1 MNNKI
6 VILDDSVIL
15 YQHYMSDEA
24 WESVMAFPRGGL
36 TYLIKN
42 NNIKFYAYVD
52 YFYRNCLMTM
62 DLPIYIVDEELGI
75 DGEYDDIQE
84 ITEILDRIFPSA
96 NGEDID
102 LTPYLKKRE
111 AAETYQPIGDY
122 LSREDADTLYQP
134 IGDYLSANSLVG
146 YATEQWVENKGYID
160 KIKTINNQSLIGE
173 GNIEISGGTADA
185 YTKAEADERFQ
196 PIGDY
201 VSRTTFITYISNLTQ
216 QIESLQE
223 AIEECCTGSGE
234 TLYRWITL
242 TGPNDYICSGTTK
255 YAKEQKQQSTDN
267 GATWQNVSPAEYRA
281 GILIETDS
289 PDCGYEPVI
298 EYRWVTVSGEYVCSG
313 TTKYNK
319 EKKQYRVDGG
329 AWTDTS
335 PLQTRRGSTV
345 IETQSPDCGYVPP
358 QYRWWQAPASDYI
371 CSGTTKYYKE
381 YYQVSYDGGN
391 TWQNVSPEQTR
402 RGAVIESQSTDCG
415 YVPTLGK
422 YRLTLKDSTVITAT
436 CDYTSAITSGEVS
449 TQYRTTLKSAEIGS
463 CNTIIDNE
471 CFSLCSG
478 MTSVTIPDSITIIGN
493 EAFRQCYGL
502 TSVTIP
508 NSVQRINISAFITCK
523 GLTGITIPSSVKYV
537 GQNAFANCD
546 NLTSVIIDSGVT
558 SIDSWAFYRCRN
570 LTSIT
575 VNATTPPE
583 IGDGVF
589 DSTNNCPIYVP
600 CQSVAAYK
608 TAWADYSSRIRCE
621 TEPQYRWHQ
630 APATD
635 YICSGTTKYYKEYY
649 QVSYD
654 GGSTWQNVSPEQTR
668 RGSVIEYQSTDCG
681 YIPAPKLTVVDTN
694 NRTKTI
700 NCDGSPELTRQEVP
714 GYTSIK
720 TAVVGDCVTSLYET
734 FWGET
739 YLSGVTLPN
748 TLETIGRAA
757 FEDCTNLTGI
767 TIPDS
772 VKYLGSGMGGGAF
785 ANSGLKSI
793 VLPKVRYLY
802 GGSFA
807 GCTSLSSVTFGTQSY
822 ISFDISDFSG
832 CTSLTSINIT
842 PDVYQ
847 LGGNTFK
854 GCTNLQSITFSGL
867 KQVPYIKSLAGGTY
881 ETFDDTNNCPIYVP
895 ANLLSDIKSADG
907 WKQYK
912 DRIQAIP

>member
-15 YQHYMSDEA
+15 YQHYISDEA

-96 NGEDID
+96 NGDID

-111 AAETYQPIGDY
+111 AEELYQPIGDY

-160 KIKTINNQSLIGE
+160 KIKTINNQSLLGE
-173 GNIEISGGTADA
+173 GNIEISGGTVDA

-223 AIEECCTGSGE
+223 TIEECCSGSGE

-381 YYQVSYDGGN
+381 YYQVSYDGGS

-415 YVPTLGK
+415 YV
-422 YRLTLKDSTVITAT
+422 
-436 CDYTSAITSGEVS
+436 
-449 TQYRTTLKSAEIGS
+449 
-463 CNTIIDNE
+463 
-471 CFSLCSG
+471 
-478 MTSVTIPDSITIIGN
+478 
-493 EAFRQCYGL
+493 
-502 TSVTIP
+502 
-508 NSVQRINISAFITCK
+508 
-523 GLTGITIPSSVKYV
+523 
-537 GQNAFANCD
+537 
-546 NLTSVIIDSGVT
+546 
-558 SIDSWAFYRCRN
+558 
-570 LTSIT
+570 
-575 VNATTPPE
+575 
-583 IGDGVF
+583 
-589 DSTNNCPIYVP
+589 
-600 CQSVAAYK
+600 
-608 TAWADYSSRIRCE
+608 
-621 TEPQYRWHQ
+621 EPQYRWHQ
-630 APATD
+630 APASD

-668 RGSVIEYQSTDCG
+668 RGSVIETQSADCG
-681 YIPAPKLTVVDTN
+681 YEPTSDNQYLTFIPSENGTFKFNKIGSGNDIQYSLDSGSTWVTLASNTNTPTINSGKKIMWKGNITSGPTVGTRKSGIFSSSGRFVAEGNPMSLTFGDNFVGRRDLGGNTHIYESLFANCTKLTSAEN
-694 NRTKTI
+694 
-700 NCDGSPELTRQEVP
+700 L
-714 GYTSIK
+714 
-720 TAVVGDCVTSLYET
+720 SLPAT
-734 FWGET
+734 
-739 YLSGVTLPN
+739 
-748 TLETIGRAA
+748 TLER
-757 FEDCTNLTGI
+757 EC
-767 TIPDS
+767 
-772 VKYLGSGMGGGAF
+772 YEGM
-785 ANSGLKSI
+785 
-793 VLPKVRYLY
+793 
-802 GGSFA
+802 FA
-807 GCTSLSSVTFGTQSY
+807 GCTSLTTAPALPATKMALGCYMAMFEGCTKLTTAPALPATTLASGCYNHMFGDCTSLTTAPVLPATVMQNQCYYQMFANCTSLTTAPALNSTTLETSCYESMFANCTKLTTAPALPATTLVSGCYQSM
-822 ISFDISDFSG
+822 FAG
-832 CTSLTSINIT
+832 CTSLTTAPVLPAMAIPTQAYRSMFASCTSLTTAPALPATTLRSDCYGFMFVDCTSLTTAPVLPATTLDSYCYEYMFNGCSHLNYIKCLATNIRAM
-842 PDVYQ
+842 
-847 LGGNTFK
+847 
-854 GCTNLQSITFSGL
+854 GCTSNWVDGVSSSGTFVKASSMSNWTSGINGI
-867 KQVPYIKSLAGGTY
+867 P
-881 ETFDDTNNCPIYVP
+881 NNW
-895 ANLLSDIKSADG
+895 A
-907 WKQYK
+907 
-912 DRIQAIP
+912 IQNA

>member
-15 YQHYMSDEA
+15 YQHYISDEA

-223 AIEECCTGSGE
+223 AIEECCPGSGE

-329 AWTDTS
+329 AWQDTN
-335 PLQTRRGSTV
+335 PLQTRRGSIV

-381 YYQVSYDGGN
+381 YYQVSYDGGI

-402 RGAVIESQSTDCG
+402 RGAVIESQSPDCG
-415 YVPTLGK
+415 Y
-422 YRLTLKDSTVITAT
+422 I
-436 CDYTSAITSGEVS
+436 
-449 TQYRTTLKSAEIGS
+449 
-463 CNTIIDNE
+463 
-471 CFSLCSG
+471 
-478 MTSVTIPDSITIIGN
+478 
-493 EAFRQCYGL
+493 
-502 TSVTIP
+502 
-508 NSVQRINISAFITCK
+508 
-523 GLTGITIPSSVKYV
+523 
-537 GQNAFANCD
+537 
-546 NLTSVIIDSGVT
+546 
-558 SIDSWAFYRCRN
+558 
-570 LTSIT
+570 
-575 VNATTPPE
+575 
-583 IGDGVF
+583 
-589 DSTNNCPIYVP
+589 
-600 CQSVAAYK
+600 
-608 TAWADYSSRIRCE
+608 
-621 TEPQYRWHQ
+621 EPQYRWHQ
-630 APATD
+630 APASD
-635 YICSGTTKYYKEYY
+635 YICYGTTKYYKQYY

-681 YIPAPKLTVVDTN
+681 YIEPQYRWYTSQSEYICSGTTKYQKQYYQVSYDGGNTWQNVTPIQTRTGSVIEYDSPDCGYVPTVPKYKLILDDSTIVSGACDSTSAITYNDTNDYKANMVSAEIGECVTDISNYTFSGCTKLTSCTIGN
-694 NRTKTI
+694 NVTKIGNYAFLNCKFNNIVIPNSVTTI
-700 NCDGSPELTRQEVP
+700 GKYAFDGCKSL
-714 GYTSIK
+714 TSI
-720 TAVVGDCVTSLYET
+720 TIPNSVTSMDEWAFGYC
-734 FWGET
+734 
-739 YLSGVTLPN
+739 SGATSIN
-748 TLETIGRAA
+748 IGSGITTIPYAA
-757 FEDCTNLTGI
+757 FDTCFSLRSI
-767 TIPDS
+767 TIPDTVTS
-772 VKYLGSGMGGGAF
+772 IGNQVFNQCEALTSATVGNGVTTIGNLAF
-785 ANSGLKSI
+785 NNCLALERVTIGT
-793 VLPKVRYLY
+793 
-802 GGSFA
+802 
-807 GCTSLSSVTFGTQSY
+807 GCTSIGDNCFGHCASLE
-822 ISFDISDFSG
+822 
-832 CTSLTSINIT
+832 SLTIKAT
-842 PDVYQ
+842 MPPT
-847 LGGNTFK
+847 LGSHPFDGH
-854 GCTNLQSITFSGL
+854 
-867 KQVPYIKSLAGGTY
+867 P
-881 ETFDDTNNCPIYVP
+881 ETFTIYVP
-895 ANLLSDIKSADG
+895 ASSLNT
-907 WKQYK
+907 YK
-912 DRIQAIP
+912 TASRWSNYSSIIRAIP